1 MPLLGKEPFIRAT
14 LPADIDPDDE
24 VFYCKVTQ
32 EAFTNYE
39 YVNLY
44 LKIDFNLIFYSNFN
58 SQFFERAI
66 LCSSMVWTCSVTGRA
81 NLTFEEAVESENKA
95 NHMLTSF
102 PSTLQLPALYLMKY
116 ISESKF
122 NEIINMIYTFISD
135 RFFVGEEIYVNFGNV
150 TQKYVIH
157 FILFGY

>member
-1 MPLLGKEPFIRAT
+1 
-14 LPADIDPDDE
+14 
-24 VFYCKVTQ
+24 
-32 EAFTNYE
+32 
-39 YVNLY
+39 
-44 LKIDFNLIFYSNFN
+44 
-58 SQFFERAI
+58 
-66 LCSSMVWTCSVTGRA
+66 MVWTCSVTGRA

-150 TQKYVIH
+150 TQKYVID
-157 FILFGY
+157 FILCGY